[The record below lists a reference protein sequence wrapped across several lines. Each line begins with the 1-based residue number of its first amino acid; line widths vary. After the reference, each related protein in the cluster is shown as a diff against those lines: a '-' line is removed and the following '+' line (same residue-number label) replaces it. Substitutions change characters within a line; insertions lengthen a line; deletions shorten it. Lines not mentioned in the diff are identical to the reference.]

1 MSQLFGLNKITWT
14 PDMRLSLHIHIK
26 PMLSLAIFKFS
37 KSLLMCAL
45 PLSFQKGDAVL
56 RSSFY
61 SWRLISSMEI
71 CKISE
76 PSATFRSMPFPYF
89 VTWIQEGELIF
100 NIFQKPMGDGHVQ
113 EIRFSGISMVLR
125 PEPLKLLWSNSHVW
139 FSAFRLKIAFQNSPN
154 AVRIELMSVPQFPA
168 GLYER

>member
-61 SWRLISSMEI
+61 SWRLISSMDI
-71 CKISE
+71 CKISG
-76 PSATFRSMPFPYF
+76 PSATFRSMPFPHF
-89 VTWIQEGELIF
+89 FIWIRETELIF
-100 NIFQKPMGDGHVQ
+100 SISQKPMGDGHAQV
-113 EIRFSGISMVLR
+113 IRFSRTSMVLC

-139 FSAFRLKIAFQNSPN
+139 FSTFRLTIAFQYSPN
-154 AVRIELMSVPQFPA
+154 AVRIELMSVPPFPA